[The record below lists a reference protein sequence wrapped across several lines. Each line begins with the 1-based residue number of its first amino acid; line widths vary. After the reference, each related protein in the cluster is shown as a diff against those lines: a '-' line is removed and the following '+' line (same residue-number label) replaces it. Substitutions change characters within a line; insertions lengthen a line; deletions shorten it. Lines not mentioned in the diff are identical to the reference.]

1 MGYVTSLFAR
11 KVVAAAGTAVDPDAL
26 LRSVD
31 LDPGGPWDPKV
42 MLPDTAY
49 YDLLERIAA
58 QTDVTDLPVRVGASI
73 GDIVAGMFLGHGVL
87 AALLDVQ
94 KTGLGRFIDVA
105 MLDSQL
111 ALLEHA
117 IAITSVTG
125 EAPQPSGARGP

>member
-1 MGYVTSLFAR
+1 MRIVLIAGETS
-11 KVVAAAGTAVDPDAL
+11 G
-26 LRSVD
+26 
-31 LDPGGPWDPKV
+31 
-42 MLPDTAY
+42 
-49 YDLLERIAA
+49 DLLGASVVRALRA
-58 QTDVTDLPVRVGASI
+58 QYPDCECLGVTGPRMREAGCASI